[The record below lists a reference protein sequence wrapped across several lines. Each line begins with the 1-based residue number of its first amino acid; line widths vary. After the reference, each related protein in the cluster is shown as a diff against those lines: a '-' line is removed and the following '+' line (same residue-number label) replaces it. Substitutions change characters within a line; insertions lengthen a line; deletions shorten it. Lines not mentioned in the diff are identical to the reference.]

1 MSTKSWPQI
10 SRSTYD
16 IRYHS
21 RTIAVFSKGIVVV
34 VHKFVLPMPPLHDA
48 AASLG
53 RRCWDTLRRST
64 HNRRPTL
71 STAAAVVSTEGRINN
86 VYCGQYLTHHRYIN
100 TQQIALRYHSSSPP
114 SSPSTPSTR
123 SDNVTTTL
131 TTDNDP
137 SKSIFSKLWDKYSF
151 EGQKKR
157 IILGERLFRAAQYRA
172 NDP

>member
-1 MSTKSWPQI
+1 
-10 SRSTYD
+10 
-16 IRYHS
+16 
-21 RTIAVFSKGIVVV
+21 
-34 VHKFVLPMPPLHDA
+34 MPPLHDA

-100 TQQIALRYHSSSPP
+100 TQQIALRYHSSSPQ
-114 SSPSTPSTR
+114 SSSSTSSTR

-131 TTDNDP
+131 TTDNEEG

>member
-1 MSTKSWPQI
+1 
-10 SRSTYD
+10 
-16 IRYHS
+16 
-21 RTIAVFSKGIVVV
+21 
-34 VHKFVLPMPPLHDA
+34 MPPLHDA

-53 RRCWDTLRRST
+53 RRCWDTLHRST
-64 HNRRPTL
+64 LHNRRPTL
-71 STAAAVVSTEGRINN
+71 STAAAVVSAEGRINN

-100 TQQIALRYHSSSPP
+100 TQQIALRYHSSSPQSS
-114 SSPSTPSTR
+114 SSPSSTR

-131 TTDNDP
+131 TTDNDEG